1 MDWKKIKLEAKEK
14 CAGKLWDIWKPTI
27 IIYIISL
34 IITVLATKI
43 FGDNSNYTQL
53 VSTLFSLLLVP
64 AEVGYISYIL
74 KLVRDED
81 YDLSE
86 LKVFYNYIGT
96 IIFLYI
102 LMAVLILL
110 GCVAFII
117 PGIILMLAYSMAFY
131 IFADNQDLNI
141 DEYLTRSRK
150 MMEGYKLNY
159 LAFNLS
165 FIGWILLCLLVIPMI
180 WVIPYIATAQ
190 ALYYDEL
197 KKTNSEEI

>member
-1 MDWKKIKLEAKEK
+1 
-14 CAGKLWDIWKPTI
+14 
-27 IIYIISL
+27 
-34 IITVLATKI
+34 
-43 FGDNSNYTQL
+43 
-53 VSTLFSLLLVP
+53 
-64 AEVGYISYIL
+64 
-74 KLVRDED
+74 
-81 YDLSE
+81 
-86 LKVFYNYIGT
+86 
-96 IIFLYI
+96 
-102 LMAVLILL
+102 
-110 GCVAFII
+110 
-117 PGIILMLAYSMAFY
+117 MLAYSMAFY